1 MYLTPFGGLPT
12 TLYFDNNR
20 PGTSD
25 TYDQSFR
32 DFYDRKG
39 EFIKMYNR
47 LMADAGIDA
56 KISKEEMR
64 LFFDAEV
71 KGGYQNLVGFS
82 GLLKSYLQKGYEIEV
97 VVEGYASSLS
107 NAEYNKIVAERRVQ
121 SVVNYLSIIN
131 GGGLKKYMKN
141 GKLKINTESLGS
153 STSQAPNDLKNPASI
168 YGLDASHDRKVVIK
182 DIIIKK

>member
-1 MYLTPFGGLPT
+1 MT
-12 TLYFDNNR
+12 
-20 PGTSD
+20 
-25 TYDQSFR
+25 
-32 DFYDRKG
+32 
-39 EFIKMYNR
+39 
-47 LMADAGIDA
+47 DAGIDA